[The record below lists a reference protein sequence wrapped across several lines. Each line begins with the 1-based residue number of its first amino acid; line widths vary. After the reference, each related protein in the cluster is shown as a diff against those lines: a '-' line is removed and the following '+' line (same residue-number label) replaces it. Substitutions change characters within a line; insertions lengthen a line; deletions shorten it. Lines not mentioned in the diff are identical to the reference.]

1 MEVLSVFTCKTSFY
15 EHITACDIDCAFLTE
30 ETATQIKNNV
40 VQLVLISN
48 ITKNTLDHTS
58 AAPEQVYGSHQGFM
72 NKQGCPDNFGGGKI
86 FSCPPPNVKVFAFY
100 FYHGLTP
107 PLVWAPGQMSLLP
120 PHPL

>member
-15 EHITACDIDCAFLTE
+15 EHITACDIVCAFLTE

-48 ITKNTLDHTS
+48 ITRNTLDHTS
-58 AAPEQVYGSHQGFM
+58 AAPEQVYGSHQAFM
-72 NKQGCPDNFGGGKI
+72 NKQGCPDNFGGQN
-86 FSCPPPNVKVFAFY
+86 FQLPPPNVKVFAFY

-107 PLVWAPGQMSLLP
+107 P
-120 PHPL
+120 H